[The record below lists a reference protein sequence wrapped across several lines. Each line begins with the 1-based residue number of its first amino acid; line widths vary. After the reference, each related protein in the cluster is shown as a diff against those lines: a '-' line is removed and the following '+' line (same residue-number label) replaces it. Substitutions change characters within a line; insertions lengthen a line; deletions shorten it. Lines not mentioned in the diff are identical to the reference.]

1 MITSFLWP
9 FLVSVSFGP
18 FLVKLTGQDAD
29 PERPPASPAS
39 SAASK
44 LSAAAAARAH
54 GAPRGGLGAW
64 AMTKR
69 LPTEEKNIMS
79 LRMNMDM
86 NMNMKMMMMMTTMC

>member
-44 LSAAAAARAH
+44 LSAAGGRGYPGAQ
-54 GAPRGGLGAW
+54 GAPGGAGGLGDDKKV
-64 AMTKR
+64 T
-69 LPTEEKNIMS
+69 N
-79 LRMNMDM
+79 
-86 NMNMKMMMMMTTMC
+86 